1 MEQLPVSEVLPGLY
15 RAVLDA
21 VARLE
26 AHGRR
31 REAGAIRAEA
41 TATYSKA
48 WNSAAE
54 GRLRTLRTRADRIIE
69 RSAPH
74 RSEGRRATIS
84 SDRPGEDHH
93 GLTLARLVPM
103 DTSTAAQVLDPG
115 LTGQDARPV
124 DGVDNGYLA
133 GYRVRFD
140 EAAPDGNL
148 RTSALL
154 RYAQDI
160 AWRHSEQLGFD
171 RAWYRDRGLGWVV
184 RGVELELAAPIPLGT
199 TLRVSTAVVGHRR
212 IWARRLGECRFADG
226 RLAARITTDWVLLDA
241 RGRIVRIPD
250 DFGVAFA
257 NPEVKSE
264 ILRVPAETAA
274 PAARHSLT
282 VRPSDLDPIDHV
294 NNAVYVD
301 WLEEAIEAIGWT
313 GGDSGGESD
322 GELGGRETAAG
333 SAPGTL
339 RIEYLSSAAR
349 GEAIE
354 IDLFGSPDAW
364 RGRIGRA
371 DGLELVRAARDLSR
385 SSTG

>member
-1 MEQLPVSEVLPGLY
+1 MDPS
-15 RAVLDA
+15 
-21 VARLE
+21 
-26 AHGRR
+26 
-31 REAGAIRAEA
+31 
-41 TATYSKA
+41 
-48 WNSAAE
+48 
-54 GRLRTLRTRADRIIE
+54 
-69 RSAPH
+69 
-74 RSEGRRATIS
+74 
-84 SDRPGEDHH
+84 
-93 GLTLARLVPM
+93 LASI
-103 DTSTAAQVLDPG
+103 DLDPG

-124 DGVDNGYLA
+124 EGIDNGYRA

-184 RGVELELAAPIPLGT
+184 RGVELEIAAAIPLGT
-199 TLRVSTAVVGHRR
+199 TLRLSTAVVGHRR

-241 RGRIVRIPD
+241 RGRIVRIPG

-264 ILRVPAETAA
+264 ILRVPADAGE
-274 PAARHSLT
+274 PAAGHRLK

-301 WLEEAIEAIGWT
+301 WLEEAIEAAGWSAAPA
-313 GGDSGGESD
+313 GA
-322 GELGGRETAAG
+322 TAASG
-333 SAPGTL
+333 SSPGTL
-339 RIEYLSSAAR
+339 HIEYLASAGR

-354 IDLFGSPDAW
+354 IALFGGPGAW
-364 RGRIGRA
+364 RARIARD

-385 SSTG
+385 SSAA